1 MIVLHG
7 TWIENTQEK
16 YFFIWGETWRSLSS
30 DVLGEDSAWI
40 YPFSVQKEDI
50 IEQLSSNNI
59 KVENYQKIEGV
70 AKVFYLPSKHQDS
83 SKQLIPLLSTE
94 LKEANFEQ
102 DVISLIPWQIE
113 GIKLNI
119 ENGLYILGQLP
130 LGLTHKSE
138 NFIGED
144 LKFWTHLYRWSLDLL
159 TRGKYLPGIEQEEN
173 DYYGRWYPLLDSLV
187 DQQRFSTFL
196 QSIPNSCLAYHNL
209 SEGEL
214 SDTWLKQSIILDFF
228 SQIID
233 QQVRQF
239 FDVSITPNSFIQKWL
254 HSLTQKSPKF
264 EASELEIKGLKNA
277 LSNWTSS
284 LDEYIISPDNQQ
296 LELNQVR
303 VCFQLET
310 PKKSKKKSEQSNW
323 RLTYCLQA
331 LDEPT
336 FLISANVIWDNPV
349 PQLVWSNRTIDNPQE
364 TLLKGLGLASRL
376 YYLIEESLQE
386 NEPIYCELDPIQVYE
401 FIRSIANILK
411 DNGLGVVLP
420 SSLEKG
426 VEEKRLG
433 ISLSA
438 EVKGK
443 KGKKL
448 SLKSLLNY
456 KLNLAIGEQIISKK
470 DFEKLL
476 AQKSP
481 LVEVKGEW
489 IALQP
494 SDVKAAQEIFN
505 KSYEPLELSVE
516 DALRFSIGD
525 SSTIAKLPIT
535 NFEAT
540 GELANLINTINN
552 NESIPIIENPIGFKG
567 QLRPYQ
573 QRGVGWLAFLEKWG
587 LGACLADDM
596 GLGKT
601 PQLIGFLLHLKSEE
615 MLQQPTLVICPTSV
629 LNNWEREVK
638 KFAPSL
644 STLIHHGD
652 KRSKGK
658 AFAKQVNQKNI
669 IITSYSLLHRDIKS
683 FEQVEWQGIVLDEAQ
698 NIKNPQAKQSQAVRQ
713 LSTQFRIALT
723 GTPVENRLTELWSI
737 LDFLNPEFL
746 GTQQFFRRRFAT
758 PIEKYG
764 DKQSLQIMRSLVR
777 PFILRRLKTD
787 KTIIQ
792 DLPEKQEMTIFCGL
806 SSEQAKLYQELVDNS
821 LIEIEEKTGIERKGL
836 VLSLL
841 MKLKQIC
848 NHPAHFLKQKHLTE
862 AEKSG
867 KLLRLEEMLEEL
879 ITEGDHALIFT
890 QFSEWGKL
898 LKPYLQKK
906 LQQEVLFLYG
916 ATRRI
921 QRQEMIDR
929 FQQDPNGPRIFILSL
944 KAGGTGLNLTRANHV
959 FHIDRWWNPAVENQA
974 TDRAFRLGQKR
985 NVQVHKFVCTG
996 TLEEKINEM
1005 LESKQKLAEQ
1015 TVDTGEQW
1023 LTELDTDQLRN
1034 LLLLDRDAIIDEQ

>member
-1 MIVLHG
+1 MTVLHG
-7 TWIENTQEK
+7 TWIDDRQEK
-16 YFFIWGETWRSLSS
+16 YFFIWGENWRSLS
-30 DVLGEDSAWI
+30 DDLEFQDSI
-40 YPFSVQKEDI
+40 LVHPFAVNKDEI
-50 IEQLSSNNI
+50 VEKLNSNNI
-59 KVENYQKIEGV
+59 TIQFKKDIQSVSGI
-70 AKVFYLPSKHQDS
+70 FYLPSQSIPK
-83 SKQLIPLLSTE
+83 SKQNIPLLSTQLE
-94 LKEANFEQ
+94 ENFFEPK
-102 DVISLIPWQIE
+102 DINLIPCQVQ
-113 GIKLNI
+113 GIALTLDNT
-119 ENGLYILGQLP
+119 LQMLRQLP
-130 LGLTHKSE
+130 LGLTETSE

-144 LKFWTHLYRWSLDLL
+144 LQFWTHIYRWSLDLL

-173 DYYGRWYPLLDSLV
+173 KTYGQWYPLLDSLV
-187 DQQRFSTFL
+187 DQQRFSKFMQTM
-196 QSIPNSCLAYHNL
+196 PNSCLAYYNL
-209 SEGEL
+209 IDEQISYSL
-214 SDTWLKQSIILDFF
+214 IKQTIILDFF
-228 SQIID
+228 STIID

-239 FDVSITPNSFIQKWL
+239 VDISITSHSFIQKWL
-254 HSLTQKSPKF
+254 QSLTHDSSQF
-264 EASELEIKGLKNA
+264 EASEVEIKGLKNA

-284 LDEYIISPDNQQ
+284 LEEYIISSDNQQ
-296 LELNQVR
+296 LGINQFR

-310 PKKSKKKSEQSNW
+310 PQKDEKTSEQTNW
-323 RLTYCLQA
+323 RLNYCLQA
-331 LDEPT
+331 LDDPNV
-336 FLISANVIWDNPV
+336 LISAQVIWSNPV
-349 PQLVWSNRTIDNPQE
+349 TQLVWTNRTIDYPQE

-376 YYLIEESLQE
+376 YYIIEDSLQE
-386 NEPIYCELDPIQVYE
+386 ADPSYCELDPIQVYE

-420 SSLEKG
+420 ASLEKG

-433 ISLSA
+433 ISLNA
-438 EVKGK
+438 EVKAK
-443 KGKKL
+443 KGQRL

-456 KLNLAIGEQIISKK
+456 KLNLAIGDKTISKK
-470 DFEKLL
+470 EFEKLL

-494 SDVKAAQEIFN
+494 ADVRAAQEILN
-505 KSYEPLELSVE
+505 KSYDPLELSVE
-516 DALRFSIGD
+516 DALRFSTGD

-540 GELANLINTINN
+540 GDLANLINAINN
-552 NESIPIIENPIGFKG
+552 NESIPMIENIPGFKG

-601 PQLIGFLLHLKSEE
+601 PQLIGFLLHLKSEN
-615 MLQQPTLVICPTSV
+615 MLEQPTLVVCPTSV

-658 AFAKQVNQKNI
+658 AFVKAVNQKNV
-669 IITSYSLLHRDIKS
+669 IITSYSLIYRDIKS
-683 FEQVEWQGIVLDEAQ
+683 FESVEWQGIVLDEAQ

-723 GTPVENRLTELWSI
+723 GTPVENRLSELWSI
-737 LDFLNPEFL
+737 LDFLNPGFL

-764 DKQSLQIMRSLVR
+764 DKQSLQIMRSLVQ

-792 DLPEKQEMTIFCGL
+792 DLPEKQEMTVFCGL
-806 SSEQAKLYQELVDNS
+806 SSEQAQLYQELVDNS
-821 LIEIEEKTGIERKGL
+821 LIEIEEKTGIQRKGL
-836 VLSLL
+836 ILSLL
-841 MKLKQIC
+841 LKLKQIC
-848 NHPAHFLKQKHLTE
+848 NHPDHFLKKKTLKK
-862 AEKSG
+862 AEQSG

-879 ITEGDHALIFT
+879 IQEGDHALIFT

-898 LKPYLQKK
+898 LKPYLEKK
-906 LQQEVLFLYG
+906 FHQEVLFLYG
-916 ATRRI
+916 ATRRV

-929 FQQDPNGPRIFILSL
+929 FQHDPNGPRIFILSL

-985 NVQVHKFVCTG
+985 NVQVHKFVSTG
-996 TLEEKINEM
+996 TLEERINEM

-1015 TVDTGEQW
+1015 TVDSGEQW

-1034 LLLLDRDAIIDEQ
+1034 LLLLDREAIIDEQ

>member
-1 MIVLHG
+1 MTVLHG
-7 TWIENTQEK
+7 TWIENKQEK
-16 YFFIWGETWRSLSS
+16 YFFIWGENWRTLS
-30 DVLGEDSAWI
+30 DDLVLHDSI
-40 YPFSVQKEDI
+40 LLHPFAVDKDEI
-50 IEQLSSNNI
+50 ATQLNNNNI
-59 KVENYQKIEGV
+59 TVQFTKDVQAASEI
-70 AKVFYLPSKHQDS
+70 FYLPSQVNDKSNQP
-83 SKQLIPLLSTE
+83 IPLLSTQLE
-94 LKEANFEQ
+94 EDFVNQKEISFVACKIKGIGLK
-102 DVISLIPWQIE
+102 IE
-113 GIKLNI
+113 HTLD
-119 ENGLYILGQLP
+119 ILRQLP
-130 LGLTHKSE
+130 LGLADK
-138 NFIGED
+138 NKNIIGED
-144 LKFWTHLYRWSLDLL
+144 LQFWTHLYRWSLDLL
-159 TRGKYLPGIEQEEN
+159 TRGKYLPGIEQEDNEA
-173 DYYGRWYPLLDSLV
+173 YGRWYPLLDSLV
-187 DQQRFSTFL
+187 DQQRFSKFMQTM
-196 QSIPNSCLAYHNL
+196 PNSCLAYHNL
-209 SEGEL
+209 TDEQISYSL
-214 SDTWLKQSIILDFF
+214 IKQTIILDFF
-228 SQIID
+228 STIID

-239 FDVSITPNSFIQKWL
+239 IDVPIASNSFIQKWL
-254 HSLTQKSPKF
+254 HSLTQNNAKF

-277 LSNWTSS
+277 LGNWTSS
-284 LDEYIISPDNQQ
+284 LEEYIISSDNQQ
-296 LELNQVR
+296 LGINQFR

-310 PKKSKKKSEQSNW
+310 PQENNKKSEQSNW
-323 RLTYCLQA
+323 RLNYCLQA
-331 LDEPT
+331 LDDPN
-336 FLISANVIWDNPV
+336 FLISTQVIWDNPV
-349 PQLVWSNRTIDNPQE
+349 TQFVWNQRTIDYPQE

-376 YYLIEESLQE
+376 SYLIEDSLQE
-386 NEPIYCELDPIQVYE
+386 SHPSYCELDPIQVYE
-401 FIRSIANILK
+401 FIRGTANILK
-411 DNGLGVVLP
+411 DNGLGVILP
-420 SSLEKG
+420 TSLAKG

-433 ISLSA
+433 ISLTA
-438 EVKGK
+438 EVKAK
-443 KGKKL
+443 KGQRL
-448 SLKSLLNY
+448 SLNSLLNY
-456 KLNLAIGEQIISKK
+456 KLNLAVGDKTISKK
-470 DFEKLL
+470 EFEKLL

-494 SDVKAAQEIFN
+494 ADVRAAQEILN
-505 KSYEPLELSVE
+505 KSYDTQELSVE
-516 DALRFSIGD
+516 DALRFSTGE

-535 NFEAT
+535 NFEAR
-540 GELANLINTINN
+540 GDLANLINAINN
-552 NESIPIIENPIGFKG
+552 NESIPMIENPPGFKG

-601 PQLIGFLLHLKSEE
+601 PQLIGFLLHLKSED
-615 MLQQPTLVICPTSV
+615 MLEQPTLVVCPTSV

-658 AFAKQVNQKNI
+658 AFVKAVNEKNV
-669 IITSYSLLHRDIKS
+669 IITSYSLIHRDIKS

-723 GTPVENRLTELWSI
+723 GTPVENRLSELWSI
-737 LDFLNPEFL
+737 LDFLNPGFL
-746 GTQQFFRRRFAT
+746 GTPQFFRRRFAT

-764 DKQSLQIMRSLVR
+764 DKQSLQIMRSLVQ

-792 DLPEKQEMTIFCGL
+792 DLPEKQEMTVFCGL
-806 SSEQAKLYQELVDNS
+806 SSEQGQLYQELVDNS
-821 LIEIEEKTGIERKGL
+821 LTEIEEKTGIQRKGL
-836 VLSLL
+836 ILSLL
-841 MKLKQIC
+841 LKLKQIC
-848 NHPAHFLKQKHLTE
+848 NHPDHFLKKKALKKSE
-862 AEKSG
+862 PSG

-879 ITEGDHALIFT
+879 IQEGDHALIFT

-898 LKPYLQKK
+898 LKPYLEKK
-906 LQQEVLFLYG
+906 LEQEVLFLYG
-916 ATRRI
+916 ATRRV

-929 FQQDPNGPRIFILSL
+929 FQHDPNGPRIFILSL

-996 TLEEKINEM
+996 TLEERINEM

-1015 TVDTGEQW
+1015 TVDSGEQW

-1034 LLLLDRDAIIDEQ
+1034 LLLLDRESIIDEQ